1 MATTMDL
8 TNSLAVV
15 SNSDLTRQITELCR
29 EAHLPGPYN
38 PQHLPTDLR
47 SEQDSYEKQMQYH
60 LGMALSLYQKK
71 GAELEIKLRDWHET
85 AYFYDPKDLLKDPN
99 WENFYP
105 GVVIS
110 SKPYRDLK
118 EAEENGK
125 ADQKHL
131 ATLLLTGAI
140 TKKMQQQILSTAQGL
155 VCALDPRD
163 DLFFSE
169 QTLEEC
175 LKQEKLDSAKAI
187 NSVLGRKPYA
197 QIRKADKR
205 DVLAKV
211 WSERRLEGMKRSQY
225 LFTDWECDDIA
236 FSPLEAVQAFTYVVF
251 KQVTASVLGLTR
263 REFEAAIWDVL
274 REATE
279 CGDEETY
286 YLDPRDEDT
295 WTGLSALAK
304 ALKELDQESI
314 HYAAQDEKHEG
325 QRWMRTVGL
334 PTLYNG
340 SSADW
345 WAEHPDLEHDQYAEE
360 TGELLV
366 AKSNR
371 SAYEEMVLFRLQ
383 FQGRAKDT
391 GLIPLTQEKYGP
403 RLDQVL
409 RDA

>member
-1 MATTMDL
+1 MANTMDL

-15 SNSDLTRQITELCR
+15 TNSDLTRQISELCR

-47 SEQDSYEKQMQYH
+47 SEQDSYERQMQHH

-110 SKPYRDLK
+110 GKPYRELK
-118 EAEENGK
+118 DAEENGI

-140 TKKMQQQILSTAQGL
+140 TKKQQQQILNTAQGL

-175 LKQEKLDSAKAI
+175 LEKERLSTAKAI
-187 NSVLGRKPYA
+187 NTVLGRKPYV

-205 DVLAKV
+205 EVLAKV
-211 WSERRLEGMKRSQY
+211 WSQRRVEGLRRSQY
-225 LFTDWECDDIA
+225 LFTDWEGDDTV
-236 FSPLEAVQAFTYVVF
+236 FSPLDAVQAFTYVAF
-251 KQVTASVLGLTR
+251 KKITSSIIGLTK

-279 CGDEETY
+279 SGDEDNY

-295 WTGLSALAK
+295 WIGLRDLAK
-304 ALKELDQESI
+304 AIRELDQEAI
-314 HYAAQDEKHEG
+314 HYAAQDDNHEG
-325 QRWMRTVGL
+325 QKWMRTVGL
-334 PTLYNG
+334 PTLYDG
-340 SSADW
+340 SADW
-345 WAEHPDLEHDQYAEE
+345 WAEHPDLDHDYDAEE
-360 TGELLV
+360 KGELLV
-366 AKSNR
+366 TKSNR
-371 SAYEEMVLFRLQ
+371 SNYEEMVLFRLQ
-383 FQGRAKDT
+383 FWEKVKGT
-391 GLIPLTQEKYGP
+391 ELLPVTQEKYGP

-409 RDA
+409 HYA